1 MSKDEHVQDL
11 LKNVRPFFAK
21 KERDEASCSKSKGN
35 FPLEDFASLPYS
47 SKDYNV
53 FARWRCSFC
62 STTFNYA
69 PKAHEVDQNYFNC
82 VDCYS
87 HITIQCKRVK

>member
-1 MSKDEHVQDL
+1 MSRDEYTRDL

-21 KERDEASCSKSKGN
+21 KERGEANQPITEDCHS
-35 FPLEDFASLPYS
+35 LEDFANLPHS

-82 VDCYS
+82 VECYS
-87 HITIQCKRVK
+87 HITIQCKRFK